1 LRSKKKLVKPRHT
14 FHIARHGN
22 VENSQLTN
30 PTSFTAMPRTKLKP
44 HSEDYKQVSELLHSV
59 SWGSTCYLVYPLDGT
74 LCCLLVP
81 CQLGSYVLVPCHW
94 QQWEERK
101 DTILKIATL
110 LQVKPGAI
118 MYGDCTDYD
127 CDRLNFELAK
137 SGIVTYWNGASNK
150 LNQSQFIL
158 RGLDGIDIFNPAK
171 WKR

>member
-1 LRSKKKLVKPRHT
+1 
-14 FHIARHGN
+14 
-22 VENSQLTN
+22 
-30 PTSFTAMPRTKLKP
+30 
-44 HSEDYKQVSELLHSV
+44 
-59 SWGSTCYLVYPLDGT
+59 
-74 LCCLLVP
+74 
-81 CQLGSYVLVPCHW
+81 
-94 QQWEERK
+94 
-101 DTILKIATL
+101 
-110 LQVKPGAI
+110 